1 MTTRK
6 LTRVLFT
13 TSMNEVVDVDQNEET
28 FGIRMQ
34 KSRES
39 KGWTIEKLANTLS
52 VTENIVADYEWQIGL
67 RTYWMCRC
75 IICYLVRSIV

>member
-1 MTTRK
+1 M
-6 LTRVLFT
+6 
-13 TSMNEVVDVDQNEET
+13 VDADQNEET

-52 VTENIVADYEWQIGL
+52 VTENIVADYENGKAEPDAPMANRIAYVL
-67 RTYWMCRC
+67 DVSVY
-75 IICYLVRSIV
+75 YLLFGSEYCLKYGYAL